1 MNLDI
6 LRNLKNNL
14 FITII
19 KLRMKIK
26 FYKSRKIKFSAF
38 YIIGII
44 SKRKNIR
51 LCSITQSDKKKSIKT
66 VPYLYIKIWYT

>member
-19 KLRMKIK
+19 KLRI
-26 FYKSRKIKFSAF
+26 KIKFSAF
-38 YIIGII
+38 YSIIRQIF
-44 SKRKNIR
+44 
-51 LCSITQSDKKKSIKT
+51 
-66 VPYLYIKIWYT
+66 

>member
-38 YIIGII
+38 YSII
-44 SKRKNIR
+44 RQNF
-51 LCSITQSDKKKSIKT
+51 
-66 VPYLYIKIWYT
+66 